1 MKNIIFLVL
10 ILIITSCTTPKTII
24 IDKCETFKPDS
35 INIREIGLKDAY
47 EAFGYPDTL
56 LVVK

>member
-1 MKNIIFLVL
+1 MKYTFLFL
-10 ILIITSCTTPKTII
+10 FILVITSCSTPKTII

-35 INIREIGLKDAY
+35 IDIREIALKDAY

-56 LVVK
+56 LVSK